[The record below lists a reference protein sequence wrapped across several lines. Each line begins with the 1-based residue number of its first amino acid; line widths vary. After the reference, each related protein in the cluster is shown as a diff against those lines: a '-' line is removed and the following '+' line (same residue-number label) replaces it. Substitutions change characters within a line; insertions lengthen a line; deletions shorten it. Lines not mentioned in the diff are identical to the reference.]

1 MTEYFEGGGAAQL
14 VFVHPFCVCWLLFPP
29 EHLGLEQAFGR
40 FMLVERSSEA
50 SHEGQG
56 SFSLQL
62 HQLRLIRNF
71 DLSIKDIE

>member
-1 MTEYFEGGGAAQL
+1 M
-14 VFVHPFCVCWLLFPP
+14 
-29 EHLGLEQAFGR
+29 GLEQAFGR

-50 SHEGQG
+50 SHEGQE